1 MEFPLGARG
10 PCLPS
15 PREGGSSLGCSG
27 RLHSERGSS
36 ECSQTRH
43 GIALERQEQVSGV
56 FLKMLEIR
64 SEISHHGHLLQP
76 FSSFPP
82 SLFSS
87 SVDVQRKPLEQ
98 KSQLGEREK
107 GAMTSSHH
115 LESPGLPR
123 RLEVFSMSVLK
134 GRRKGVCGG
143 GLGGGAGWWVGVP
156 ESAAGRCRG
165 DVGVWVQVQLCVS
178 SLSIT
183 AHLPNSTKDKS
194 RYSKVYEVF

>member
-1 MEFPLGARG
+1 
-10 PCLPS
+10 
-15 PREGGSSLGCSG
+15 
-27 RLHSERGSS
+27 
-36 ECSQTRH
+36 
-43 GIALERQEQVSGV
+43 
-56 FLKMLEIR
+56 MLEIR

-107 GAMTSSHH
+107 GAMTSSQH

-143 GLGGGAGWWVGVP
+143 GLGGGCGVVGGSAGVSCGAVQGGCGGMGTG
-156 ESAAGRCRG
+156 AA
-165 DVGVWVQVQLCVS
+165 VCVIFVHHS
-178 SLSIT
+178 PPS
-183 AHLPNSTKDKS
+183 
-194 RYSKVYEVF
+194 